1 MDSSTLYALSVRN
14 MLTAQLLLV
23 IITTFATVFYG
34 HLNPPLIHFCFFT
47 VWMFLLVQA
56 VGVMKVHGLL
66 GIPI

>member
-1 MDSSTLYALSVRN
+1 
-14 MLTAQLLLV
+14 MLTVQVLLV
-23 IITTFATVFYG
+23 VLTTLATVFYG